1 MCIVELV
8 KTFQTTDNVVEAREV
23 AFQIAKLIP
32 INYDESSHIYAENV
46 RSAAIYFAGTGH
58 PLCLTPDFP
67 QYGPRKTF
75 WEWSRLSLT

>member
-32 INYDESSHIYAENV
+32 ISYDEYFVPCTTNA
-46 RSAAIYFAGTGH
+46 RSASIYFAGTGM
-58 PLCLTPDFP
+58 PLCFTPDFP
-67 QYGPRKTF
+67 IYGPSRYR
-75 WEWSRLSLT
+75 WEWSFLSLT